1 MFVDQFDGGGSE
13 QETEEYDPGHRHKC
27 AHCEPWTL
35 NHESTQTLNASTS
48 ASLDIPFPTIDPLT
62 EAPWGFSPTT
72 VWFVAEVLLLISW
85 DESQNSLMLCICQSC
100 SHSSLALIA
109 ALNPNKVLELCVK
122 SAALVV
128 GTFMLSSSEL
138 SHHHLCTKAWYK
150 ISLPS

>member
-1 MFVDQFDGGGSE
+1 
-13 QETEEYDPGHRHKC
+13 
-27 AHCEPWTL
+27 
-35 NHESTQTLNASTS
+35 
-48 ASLDIPFPTIDPLT
+48 
-62 EAPWGFSPTT
+62 
-72 VWFVAEVLLLISW
+72 VLLLISW

-100 SHSSLALIA
+100 SHSSLAPVA

-150 ISLPS
+150 MSLPS